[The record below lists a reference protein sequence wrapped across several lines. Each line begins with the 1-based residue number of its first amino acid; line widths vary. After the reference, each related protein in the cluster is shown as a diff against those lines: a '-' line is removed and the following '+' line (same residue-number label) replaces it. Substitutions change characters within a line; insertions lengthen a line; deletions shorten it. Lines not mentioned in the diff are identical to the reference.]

1 MYMSGSSIVDME
13 AEQEEEN
20 ETSEKNRTAKGQ
32 QSTEVLMRKE
42 AISALPTTPTPIY
55 R

>member
-1 MYMSGSSIVDME
+1 ME

-20 ETSEKNRTAKGQ
+20 ETSEKSRTAKSQ
-32 QSTEVLMRKE
+32 QNTEVLMRKDMS
-42 AISALPTTPTPIY
+42 SALPTTPTPIY